1 MNQRKSHCK
10 GIYLIPCVHLC
21 QVEPVH
27 LEFLSLKHTSIHG
40 SMKYFLSSL
49 RFYFRLNNK
58 FKPFWISITTLGS
71 FLILFNSLLLNSYC
85 KCFWKLPF
93 ENQIMYTFLSILWR
107 NVIVASFVR
116 RCVFNWKRIFIKT
129 SKKQHRLQGTLF
141 FLFSR
146 MTCT

>member
-27 LEFLSLKHTSIHG
+27 LEFLSLKYTSIHG
-40 SMKYFLSSL
+40 SMKYFLSGL

-71 FLILFNSLLLNSYC
+71 FLVLFNSLLLNSYC
-85 KCFWKLPF
+85 ASGNYPLKIKL
-93 ENQIMYTFLSILWR
+93 
-107 NVIVASFVR
+107 
-116 RCVFNWKRIFIKT
+116 C
-129 SKKQHRLQGTLF
+129 TLF
-141 FLFSR
+141 LAFCEEML
-146 MTCT
+146 